1 MAVSKSFFVQF
12 CWLGYNFKNV
22 NRQGETGGSLELGAQ
37 WIHGGSEENSVWRE
51 VKKKANL
58 VVNMSKGEEGWL
70 AW

>member
-1 MAVSKSFFVQF
+1 MAGAGIQLLD
-12 CWLGYNFKNV
+12 C
-22 NRQGETGGSLELGAQ
+22 QGDTGGLLELGAQ

-58 VVNMSKGEEGWL
+58 VVNMSKGEEGRL